1 VGILAHQIRYIHVG
15 KNAHSTKAIYMINP
29 LRGMKDLTF
38 EESERFTYI
47 IDTATT
53 IAKRYGYGYI
63 ETPILEET
71 ALFKRSVGDSSDIVS
86 KEMYQFEDKGGND
99 VCMRPEGT
107 AGVVRAFVSA
117 KLDRQPMKQKFF
129 YYGPMFRYER
139 PQKGRLREFHQFG
152 CESFGEASVYEDFTI
167 IIMMS
172 QIFESLG
179 IGVTLE
185 INSLGCS
192 ECMPPY
198 KENLVHFL
206 TNIKEKLCTDCNRR
220 IDTNPIRVLDCKNET
235 CQALLVTSPKLIDNL
250 CETCDSDFT
259 KLKKLLD
266 NAKIKYTVNTNLVRG
281 LDYYNKTAFE
291 FVSNEIGAQS
301 AIAGGGR
308 YDKLVEFLDGKPTPA
323 VGFAIG
329 IERIMELVKMPE
341 PIREGIYM
349 GAMTEDAI
357 ETLFALATKK
367 RQETKV
373 TVEFNAKGFKSHMK
387 GVDKAHARYAVL
399 IGKDELANGT
409 VWVKDLESKEEKS
422 VTLEDF

>member
-1 VGILAHQIRYIHVG
+1 MAIAPYKG
-15 KNAHSTKAIYMINP
+15 KNMINP

-38 EESERFTYI
+38 EESERFNYI
-47 IDTATT
+47 IETATT

-107 AGVVRAFVSA
+107 AGVVRSFVHA
-117 KLDRQPMKQKFF
+117 KLDRQPMKQKFY

-167 IIMMS
+167 ITMIS
-172 QIFESLG
+172 QIFEALG
-179 IGVTLE
+179 IGFDLQ

-198 KENLVHFL
+198 KQNLVGFL
-206 TNIKEKLCTDCNRR
+206 TNIKEELCEDCNRR
-220 IDTNPIRVLDCKNET
+220 IGTNPIRVLDCKNKT
-235 CQALLVTSPKLIDNL
+235 CQSLLVDSPKLIANL
-250 CETCDSDFT
+250 CEECDTDFKQLT
-259 KLKKLLD
+259 KLLD
-266 NAKIKYTVNTNLVRG
+266 TANIAYEVDTNLVRG
-281 LDYYNKTAFE
+281 LDYYSKTAFE
-291 FVSNEIGAQS
+291 FVSNNIGSQS

-329 IERIMELVKMPE
+329 IERIMELVVMPE
-341 PIREGIYM
+341 VVREGYYL
-349 GAMTEDAI
+349 GAMVPEAVEQLLTIAM
-357 ETLFALATKK
+357 AK
-367 RQETKV
+367 RQTDKV
-373 TVEFNAKGFKSHMK
+373 TVEYASKGFKSHMK
-387 GVDKAHARYAVL
+387 GADKAHARYALL
-399 IGKDELANGT
+399 IGEDELANGT
-409 VWVKDLESKEEKS
+409 VWVKDLESKEEKT
-422 VTLEDF
+422 VPLEAL